1 MLSNDLSGG
10 LFVECTGSVLI
21 TDAPIDGLC
30 AYTGQSFYTGSVPDS
45 GTRCSVGTPTNINQ
59 TATGITRDCEG
70 MNG

>member
-30 AYTGQSFYTGSVPDS
+30 AYTGQSFTQDQYQILEHDV
-45 GTRCSVGTPTNINQ
+45 
-59 TATGITRDCEG
+59 A
-70 MNG
+70 